1 MIDQPDFIA
10 TAIKMFSALLLVLGI
25 FMGSFY
31 LLRRFLKRD
40 VTGPGQKIIRIIDRS
55 YIGVKKSVTL
65 VEVPGKILVLGV
77 TSDRISL
84 LTRIEDPDSI
94 EQIKESSVSGAPL
107 SFSNHL
113 SRLLKNARDSRTG
126 KEATS
131 VQVASD

>member
-10 TAIKMFSALLLVLGI
+10 TAIKRFSALLLVLGI
-25 FMGSFY
+25 FMGLFY

-84 LTRIEDPDSI
+84 LTHIEDPDSI
-94 EQIKESSVSGAPL
+94 EQIKESSASGAPL

-113 SRLLKNARDSRTG
+113 SRLLTNVRDSRTG
-126 KEATS
+126 KEAVS
-131 VQVASD
+131 AQAASD

>member
-25 FMGSFY
+25 FLGSFY
-31 LLRRFLKRD
+31 LLRRLLKRD
-40 VTGPGQKIIRIIDRS
+40 VAGPGKKLIRIIDRS

-77 TSDRISL
+77 SSDRISL
-84 LTRIEDPDSI
+84 LTQIEDPDSI
-94 EQIKESSVSGAPL
+94 EQIKESSDSGTPL

-113 SRLLKNARDSRTG
+113 SRLLTNVRDSRTG
-126 KEATS
+126 KKAVS
-131 VQVASD
+131 VQMACD